1 MAAKSLGDFIET
13 YKREHGCNPGITE
26 TWYAA
31 IEFAEANKP
40 SRNISM
46 DAICPQHDRDCS
58 LSRTVIYCTSKVGC
72 ARFERAG
79 Y

>member
-13 YKREHGCNPGITE
+13 YKREHGCNPGIIE

-40 SRNISM
+40 SHNSDYM
-46 DAICPQHDRDCS
+46 KCS
-58 LSRTVIYCTSKVGC
+58 DEVLKVINYSCDSVHGRKIVDIIKRHFT
-72 ARFERAG
+72 
-79 Y
+79 